1 MKPAQQR
8 AKVSTTRLG
17 VDHRYVSAYRQRL
30 LTAGV
35 VAPERA
41 LLDYRLPHTRDYLRE
56 RLAP

>member
-1 MKPAQQR
+1 M
-8 AKVSTTRLG
+8 STTRLG